1 MVLTPL
7 AEKINTECMKRFM
20 KRSVLL
26 LSMALLALAQTD
38 ISGER
43 MRAHVKFLSSDLL
56 EGRGVGTRGGELA
69 ENYIAAQFDI
79 AGAKPAGENGT
90 YFQRVPMVGV
100 TTSANATL
108 EAAAGGRLVSFKWLD
123 DFVGV
128 NELQQP
134 DDQFDAEAIFAGH
147 GIVAPEFHWDDFK
160 GVDVKGKILVLF
172 TNEPPSEDPKFFG
185 GRALTYYGRWTYKYE
200 EAARLGAKAVL
211 IIHTTPTAGYS
222 YDVVR
227 SSWGKEDP
235 QLKLAPGQPG
245 LAFAGW
251 VTKEAGEK
259 LLGLAGKTV
268 DEMLNAANSRD
279 FRPIPLGIR
288 IRANVPSE
296 IRQIQSNNVIA
307 KVEGSDPRLK
317 SQAVIFTA
325 HWDHL
330 GIGPAVNGDK
340 IYNGAVDN
348 ATGCAMIIEMARA
361 WAALEHKPKR
371 SAIFM
376 AVTAEEAGLRGS
388 EYYAEHPVVPLA
400 KTALDLNFD
409 AFYPFGRTKDVSVTG
424 ADRTTAWPVV
434 EEAAKRMNLAIKPDP
449 HPEQGSYY
457 RSDHFSLAHAG
468 VPSFSIELGTEYYG
482 KPAGYGDK
490 IFEDYN
496 DKHYHQPSDE
506 YHEDWD
512 FSGMEEAAKFGFLVG
527 MTVANEPQLPTW
539 HAGDEFLPT
548 RLAEPK

>member
-1 MVLTPL
+1 MT
-7 AEKINTECMKRFM
+7 RFGL
-20 KRSVLL
+20 VLL
-26 LSMALLALAQTD
+26 AVVSAWGQTD

-43 MRAHVKFLSSDLL
+43 MRAHVKFLASDLL

-69 ENYIAAQFDI
+69 TNYIAAQFAL

-100 TTSANATL
+100 TTSPGATL
-108 EAAAGGRLVSFKWLD
+108 EAVGPNPGTANQTISFKWLD

-128 NELQQP
+128 SELQQP
-134 DDQFDAEAIFAGH
+134 DDQFDAEAVFVGH

-160 GVDVKGKILVLF
+160 GVDVKGKVLVLF
-172 TNEPPSEDPKFFG
+172 TNEPPSNDPKFFG
-185 GRALTYYGRWTYKYE
+185 ERALTYYGRWTYKYE
-200 EAARLGAKAVL
+200 EAARMGAKAVI
-211 IIHTTPTAGYS
+211 IIHTTPTAGYG

-235 QLKLAPGQPG
+235 QLKLPAGQPA

-251 VTKEAGEK
+251 VTNEAGSK
-259 LLGLAGKTV
+259 LLSLADKTV
-268 DEMLNAANSRD
+268 EQLLAAANSRD

-288 IRANVPSE
+288 IRASIPTE
-296 IRQIQSNNVIA
+296 IRQIQSDNVIA
-307 KVEGSDPRLK
+307 RVEGSDPQLK

-330 GIGPAVNGDK
+330 GIGQPVDGDA

-376 AVTAEEAGLRGS
+376 AVTAEEAGLRGT
-388 EYYAEHPVVPLA
+388 EYYAAHPVIPLA

-424 ADRTTAWPVV
+424 AERTTVWPVV
-434 EEAAKRMNLAIKPDP
+434 EEAARRMELAIKPDAR
-449 HPEQGSYY
+449 PEQGTYY

-468 VPSFSIELGTEYYG
+468 VPAFSIDLGTEYYG
-482 KPAGYGDK
+482 KPAAYGDK
-490 IFEDYN
+490 IFEEYN

-506 YHEDWD
+506 YHDDWD
-512 FSGMEEAAKFGFLVG
+512 FSGMQEAAQFGFLIG
-527 MTVANEPQLPTW
+527 MTVANQPQMPTW
-539 HAGDEFLPT
+539 KAGDEFLPA
-548 RLAEPK
+548 RLGEK